1 MTRSI
6 STSLILAALAS
17 MPLLAQDTAPAPPRA
32 ARPPAQ
38 PAEKAPAA
46 QAPAPTPSPSSFGPG
61 TYAHFTTSKGNFVV
75 RLFDMDA
82 PKTVANFVGLAT
94 GKKPWKDPKTGQMLH
109 RPFYD
114 GLLFHRVIPNFMIQ
128 GGDPTGTGSG
138 GPGYEFADE
147 ISSKYRHNKAGVMSM
162 ANHGPNTNSSQF
174 FITVAPYPS
183 LDGHYSIFGEV
194 VDGLDNVITI
204 SQVPRSPGD
213 NRPLVPV
220 VIKTVRIETVS

>member
-6 STSLILAALAS
+6 STSVILAALAT
-17 MPLLAQDTAPAPPRA
+17 MPLLAQGTTSAPRGAPPPVKPAETAPA
-32 ARPPAQ
+32 
-38 PAEKAPAA
+38 APAT
-46 QAPAPTPSPSSFGPG
+46 APASSAGSFGPG
-61 TYAHFTTSKGNFVV
+61 TYAYFTTSKGNFVV

-82 PKTVANFVGLAT
+82 PTTVANFVGLAT

-128 GGDPTGTGSG
+128 GGDPTGTGTG
-138 GPGYEFADE
+138 DPGYKFPDE
-147 ISSKYRHNKAGVMSM
+147 ISSKHRHNKAGVMSM
-162 ANHGPNTNSSQF
+162 ANSGPNTNGSQF

-194 VDGLDNVITI
+194 VDGLDNVIAI

-213 NRPLVPV
+213 NRPIVPV
-220 VIKTVRIETVS
+220 VIKTVRVETVH